1 MKEIP
6 QWVAGLEEEELNFIK
21 RFVLSSGSLKEMAQ
35 IYQVTYPTMRI
46 RLDRVIAK
54 IRSSDEQEEEEFVKL
69 VKRMVIEEKLDFDA
83 AAVLIREYR
92 KEKGEGK

>member
-6 QWVAGLEEEELNFIK
+6 QWVTGLEEEELNFIK

-54 IRSSDEQEEEEFVKL
+54 IQSSDEREEEEFVKL

>member
-54 IRSSDEQEEEEFVKL
+54 IQSSDEQEEEEFVKL

>member
-6 QWVAGLEEEELNFIK
+6 QWVVGLEEEELNFIK

-54 IRSSDEQEEEEFVKL
+54 IQSSDEQEEEEFVKL

>member
-6 QWVAGLEEEELNFIK
+6 QWVTGLEEEELNFIK

-54 IRSSDEQEEEEFVKL
+54 IQSSDEQEEEEFVKL